1 MPGQWGNVEELLAA
15 TVEVLADFRRVFI
28 LAQPRPKGRGKPN
41 VPEVRV
47 PRPAKSG
54 GQDREKPKPATS
66 AELAAFMGARGVVI
80 DYTPKPNDTELE
92 GA

>member
-1 MPGQWGNVEELLAA
+1 MPGQWGNAEELLAA

-47 PRPAKSG
+47 PRPKRGA
-54 GQDREKPKPATS
+54 GQDEKQKPATS

-80 DYTPKPNDTELE
+80 DYTPKPNDTAGEE
-92 GA
+92 A